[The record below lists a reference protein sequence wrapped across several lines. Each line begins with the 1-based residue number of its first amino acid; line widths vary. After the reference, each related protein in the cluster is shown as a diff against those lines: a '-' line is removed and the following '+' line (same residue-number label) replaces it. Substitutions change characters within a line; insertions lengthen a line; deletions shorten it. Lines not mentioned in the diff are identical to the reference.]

1 MGAKEQFARTAEK
14 LWINIRELL
23 STTSARKISL
33 KESFLNEE
41 TWKVNSK
48 KRNRKFHNT
57 STNDIYIRVIKVLSQ
72 QQTNAFFTIQSSS
85 EGSNSWKFH

>member
-1 MGAKEQFARTAEK
+1 MGAKEQFARIAEK

-57 STNDIYIRVIKVLSQ
+57 STNDIYIY
-72 QQTNAFFTIQSSS
+72 TYD
-85 EGSNSWKFH
+85 